1 MKVHIIGNGVAG
13 VTAARWIREHDPDCG
28 IEVYAREPYHYYYRV
43 RLPEVVAGELEV
55 GDIVANPPDWYEFH
69 RINVHLSTPVASV
82 DAGEKKLALEDGSS
96 IAYETLLVAS
106 GADPFI
112 PPVGGVDKAGVF
124 ALRTADDA
132 IAIRDRAKQSRR
144 AVVVGGGLLGL
155 EAARGRMAAGSEVHV
170 LETAPRLLPRQLD
183 ERGAHVLATEIEK
196 LGIRLHIGV
205 QMSGVTGDGE
215 ATGVA
220 LDDGTEVPGE
230 LVLFSTGVR
239 CATGLLEGS
248 GVEVNRGVVVDC
260 DMKTNVPDVYA
271 AGDVAEYEERV
282 WGIIPVALAQADSA
296 AKTIT
301 GDTSEKVCAVT
312 PHNTLRITGID
323 VFSAG
328 TVTCEAE
335 GCREY
340 VEEDV
345 AGCLYRKVLVRGGK
359 PIGAIVIG
367 SRKGVRQL
375 AQMIEHGVDVR
386 KWGDAIARDDFDY
399 AGVLKAAA

>member
-28 IEVYAREPYHYYYRV
+28 IEIYAREPYHYYYRL
-43 RLPEVVAGELEV
+43 RLPEVVAGEIDIDE
-55 GDIVANPPDWYEFH
+55 IVANPPDWYDSH
-69 RINVHLSTPVASV
+69 RIDVHLSTPVASV
-82 DAGEKKLALEDGSS
+82 DAGERTFTLEDGSTVP
-96 IAYETLLVAS
+96 YETLLIAS

-112 PPVGGVDKAGVF
+112 PPVDGVDRAGVF

-132 IAIRDRAKQSRR
+132 IAIRDRARRSQR
-144 AVVVGGGLLGL
+144 AVIVGGGLLGL
-155 EAARGRMAAGSEVHV
+155 EAARGLVASGVEVQV

-183 ERGAHVLATEIEK
+183 DRGAHVLATEIER
-196 LGIRLHIGV
+196 LGIKLHIGV
-205 QMSGVTGDGE
+205 KMSGVTGNGE

-239 CATGLLEGS
+239 CTTDLLKGS
-248 GVEVNRGVVVDC
+248 GVDVNRGVVVDC
-260 DMKTNVPDVYA
+260 GMRTNVPGVYA

-301 GDTSEKVCAVT
+301 GDASEKVCEVT
-312 PHNTLRITGID
+312 PHNTLKITGID

-340 VEEDV
+340 VEEDL
-345 AGCLYRKVLVRGGK
+345 ANCLYRKILVRGGK

-367 SRKGVRQL
+367 SRNGVRQL

-399 AGVLKAAA
+399 DGALKAAV